1 MPVTRPQPEDEGRPT
16 HASGRPASFD
26 EIVAGWVAEGTVP
39 QWPDPPTARQA
50 ATEPDEADRPS
61 ARQPATSV
69 CPPYDMLAGQDHFV
83 PPDPPPLPRMSFA
96 AMAVLIL
103 VSAGIVLLAVHDTL
117 RLDSAVCLPLGLVL
131 ISTGLGWLL
140 LRCWPARTKPDA
152 EGPDDGAI
160 V

>member
-1 MPVTRPQPEDEGRPT
+1 MPVTRPQPEEEGRPT

-26 EIVAGWVAEGTVP
+26 DIVAGWVAEGTVP
-39 QWPDPPTARQA
+39 RWPDPPAARQA
-50 ATEPDEADRPS
+50 AAE
-61 ARQPATSV
+61 QPVDPPPAPSV